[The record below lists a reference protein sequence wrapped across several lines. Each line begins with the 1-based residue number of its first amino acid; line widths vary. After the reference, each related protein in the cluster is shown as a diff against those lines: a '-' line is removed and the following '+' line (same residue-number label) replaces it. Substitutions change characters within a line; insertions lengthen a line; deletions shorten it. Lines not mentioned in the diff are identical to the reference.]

1 MAKHMKHIELCT
13 EESLADAVADAD
25 TFEKVYDFYFPRI
38 YNYIRFRVGDP
49 HLTDDLTSQVFEN
62 ALKKLDNYNSQK
74 GKFAAWLFA
83 IAHNTVVDHFRK
95 KENNLSTY
103 KDIDKLIDTT
113 FDVEKACIA
122 KEFRAEL
129 FQALNSLNERERN
142 IIGLKF
148 WSGLTNRKIASLM
161 GLSEN
166 NIGIIIYRSIIR
178 LRVALQDL
186 GVNTYE

>member
-1 MAKHMKHIELCT
+1 MKHMELFN
-13 EESLADAVADAD
+13 EESLVADTVADADAD
-25 TFEKVYDFYFPRI
+25 TFEKIYDYYFPRI
-38 YNYIRFRVGDP
+38 YKYIRFRVGDP

-62 ALKKLDNYNSQK
+62 ALNKLDKYNSQK

-83 IAHNTVVDHFRK
+83 IAHNTVVDYFRK
-95 KENNLSTY
+95 KKNNLCTY
-103 KDIDKLIDTT
+103 EDIEKLIDTT

-122 KEFRAEL
+122 KEFRTKL
-129 FQALNSLNERERN
+129 FQALNSLSERERN

-148 WSGLTNRKIASLM
+148 WAGLTNRKIASLM